1 MTSTGTADSVT
12 VRGRAR
18 VPMAVMPPRMIA
30 SSARVTSRRVSEP
43 AVTATSCR
51 TMAYPMRW
59 TSTVWVPTG
68 TPSTSKDPSLPLRDP
83 MESAAMRT
91 CAPARPW
98 LVAPSRTVPAMAPW
112 AWACPAAGNVANSN
126 KIVAMHPK
134 RVQFPV
140 GFMRCLLLSVMR
152 RFSKVKSAR
161 DRASVSAFKCDGHDV
176 KRALSFVH
184 GQYILAKVTRA
195 SATLAAVHIG
205 SLSRPSEGASA

>member
-30 SSARVTSRRVSEP
+30 SSAMVTSRRVSEP

-98 LVAPSRTVPAMAPW
+98 LVASSRTVPAMVPS
-112 AWACPAAGNVANSN
+112 CAATKVGRT
-126 KIVAMHPK
+126 IV
-134 RVQFPV
+134 
-140 GFMRCLLLSVMR
+140 
-152 RFSKVKSAR
+152 R
-161 DRASVSAFKCDGHDV
+161 DKPRSTHRGVT
-176 KRALSFVH
+176 
-184 GQYILAKVTRA
+184 TRA
-195 SATLAAVHIG
+195 NLIVKF
-205 SLSRPSEGASA
+205 SELEE